1 MSVLSVYK
9 LRKAFNI
16 YPVFKDITFQ
26 VNAGEKVALVGVN
39 GAGKS
44 TLLRI
49 IAGEE
54 SADSGEIVTSR
65 GLKVAYL
72 PQEASFSDEGDTTLY
87 AEMMSVFSE
96 VRTMQAELTGLEEKM
111 VHSSESGT
119 PEWDSL
125 MERYAELTHAFE
137 MGGGYDYEVRIGQVL
152 SGLNFDRS
160 EWERPMKQFSGGQ
173 KTRAAL
179 ARTLLKHPDLL
190 MLDEPT
196 NHLDL
201 KTLEWL
207 EEFLHDYEGSL
218 VVISHD
224 RYFLDRVVTRV
235 LDLSFGRMEDYPG
248 NYSKYLMLRGERIER
263 MMQQYEAQQEHISKT
278 EDFIRRY
285 KAGQRYRQARG
296 RQKQLNRLQ
305 RLERPKEK
313 DKLHLSL
320 QTDLRGGRLV
330 LATEDL
336 AVGYRGQEGASILFK
351 APNLEMERTERV
363 AIIGPNGCGK
373 STFLKTIMGEM
384 TPLEGLV
391 ELGTNVKVAYYAQAH
406 EGLNFG
412 NTVLEEILW
421 TQPMTEGA
429 ARNFLG
435 RFLFSGDDVYK
446 KISDLSGGERSRV
459 ALAKLTLA
467 KANLLILDEPTNHL
481 DINAREALEDVL
493 TEYNGTLL
501 FVSHDRY
508 FIDVLATQ
516 VWEVGEGYLKVYL
529 GNYTDYLDWLSRAK
543 LAENQLLGGAASS
556 GGAVSTGGAASNKSG
571 AASNKSNGKSPGGA
585 ISTGGAASN
594 KSGAASNKSN
604 GKSPGGAVSTGGAVS
619 NKSDVKV
626 APSKDEKYR
635 RKKITELETTIAE
648 LEKRLTLL
656 SEEMTQATMKQAVT
670 LITRLGQEYQQTTDN
685 LEKLYVEWGLLS
697 G

>member
-336 AVGYRGQEGASILFK
+336 AVGYRGQ
-351 APNLEMERTERV
+351 
-363 AIIGPNGCGK
+363 
-373 STFLKTIMGEM
+373 
-384 TPLEGLV
+384 
-391 ELGTNVKVAYYAQAH
+391 
-406 EGLNFG
+406 
-412 NTVLEEILW
+412 
-421 TQPMTEGA
+421 
-429 ARNFLG
+429 
-435 RFLFSGDDVYK
+435 
-446 KISDLSGGERSRV
+446 
-459 ALAKLTLA
+459 
-467 KANLLILDEPTNHL
+467 
-481 DINAREALEDVL
+481 
-493 TEYNGTLL
+493 
-501 FVSHDRY
+501 
-508 FIDVLATQ
+508 
-516 VWEVGEGYLKVYL
+516 
-529 GNYTDYLDWLSRAK
+529 
-543 LAENQLLGGAASS
+543 
-556 GGAVSTGGAASNKSG
+556 
-571 AASNKSNGKSPGGA
+571 
-585 ISTGGAASN
+585 
-594 KSGAASNKSN
+594 
-604 GKSPGGAVSTGGAVS
+604 
-619 NKSDVKV
+619 
-626 APSKDEKYR
+626 
-635 RKKITELETTIAE
+635 
-648 LEKRLTLL
+648 
-656 SEEMTQATMKQAVT
+656 
-670 LITRLGQEYQQTTDN
+670 
-685 LEKLYVEWGLLS
+685 
-697 G
+697 